1 MRVSELALR
10 YSKAAFDLAK
20 EKNNQEKVFA
30 DLRALSELFEKD
42 ADIKSYLASPLVKS
56 EEKVKVLEKAVAGA
70 GLSAEAHQ
78 LLILLAEKERLP
90 LFEQVFHG
98 FQNLLDKTNGV
109 SRGVVRSAMALGPND
124 RQQIESIVEK
134 AINKKVIMTYK
145 VDTSVIGGLVAQVG
159 SYTFDDSIDAHLRK
173 LNEEL
178 KRRTV

>member
-10 YSKAAFDLAK
+10 YSKAAFDLASENK
-20 EKNNQEKVFA
+20 NQEKVFT
-30 DLRALSELFEKD
+30 DLRALSELIEKD
-42 ADIKSYLASPLVKS
+42 QDIKGYLASPLISADAKTA
-56 EEKVKVLEKAVAGA
+56 VLEKAVAGA

-78 LLILLAEKERLP
+78 LLILLAQKERLP

-98 FQNLLDKTNGV
+98 FQNLLDKANGV
-109 SRGVVRSAMALGPND
+109 SRGIVRSATALSTGD

>member
-10 YSKAAFDLAK
+10 YSKAAYGLAAESK
-20 EKNNQEKVFA
+20 NQEKVFA
-30 DLRALSELFEKD
+30 DLRSLSEIFEKNPE
-42 ADIKSYLASPLVKS
+42 IKEFMASPLIKPQEKIAAFEKS
-56 EEKVKVLEKAVAGA
+56 FSNA
-70 GLSAEAHQ
+70 GLSKEAHQ
-78 LLILLAEKERLP
+78 LLILLADKERLP
-90 LFEQVFHG
+90 IFEQVFQG
-98 FQNLLDKTNGV
+98 FQNLLDKANGV
-109 SRGVVRSAMALGPND
+109 SRGTVRSATALAAGD

>member
-10 YSKAAFDLAK
+10 YSKAAFDLARESK
-20 EKNNQEKVFA
+20 NQEKVFT
-30 DLRALSELFEKD
+30 DLRAISEVIEKD
-42 ADIKSYLASPLVKS
+42 QDIKGYLASPLVNAEAKAAA
-56 EEKVKVLEKAVAGA
+56 LEKAFAGA
-70 GLSAEAHQ
+70 GLSKEAHQ
-78 LLILLAEKERLP
+78 LIVLLAQKERLP
-90 LFEQVFHG
+90 LFEQVFLG
-98 FQNLLDKTNGV
+98 FQNLLDKANGV
-109 SRGVVRSAMALGPND
+109 SRGTVRSATALAAGD
-124 RQQIESIVEK
+124 RQQIEAIVEK